1 MLPKRFDLL
10 KGFGT
15 DYMLNLTGVTFRNF
29 RVNAEGNQSFL
40 NDLVSFLDVLRRCPP
55 GGRKV

>member
-40 NDLVSFLDVLRRCPP
+40 RSCIVPGCAPQMPARRA
-55 GGRKV
+55 